1 MRPPTRRRS
10 WPVRRR
16 PTRRRPAPT
25 SSPSWR
31 RSGARGSDPDLVMPL
46 KTAPIGARARRFVL
60 EMPVETPDGFG
71 GVLRSFAPGPQLW
84 GAIEML
90 SGGERHAAGRP
101 EQAVT
106 HRVRLRYRAG
116 VTAAMRLTPGT
127 PRLAIRAPPD

>member
-1 MRPPTRRRS
+1 
-10 WPVRRR
+10 
-16 PTRRRPAPT
+16 
-25 SSPSWR
+25 
-31 RSGARGSDPDLVMPL
+31 MPER
-46 KTAPIGARARRFVL
+46 TTPIGARARRFVL
-60 EMPVETPDGFG
+60 ELPVESPDGFG

-116 VTAAMRLTPGT
+116 VTAAMRLTAGT
-127 PRLAIRAPPD
+127 RRFAIRAAADPDGSARELVCLVEEVGP